1 MRRQKGLF
9 FVSISILIFT
19 VVSLVGYRISTS
31 SIPVPAK
38 VEKTKQAK
46 LSLRDRMD
54 LAMAQEFE
62 MTKDPALGRVPRERL
77 YKAYQYAQEKRQARA
92 LRKSSAA
99 IANVNWSERGPINF
113 GGRTRAIMVDPTDA
127 TKKAVFSAGVSGGLW
142 YTSDITVSSPVWT
155 AVDDFFENLAIT
167 TLAYDPSNTQVMY
180 FGTGEGW
187 YNVDAVQ
194 GDGIFK
200 STDGGDTWTQLA
212 STAGNSTFRYIQ
224 KIVVHPTSG
233 AIYAATRDNG
243 VQRSTDG
250 GTTWST
256 VLSGGSNGSSSYRAA
271 DLEFGADNSIYAAM
285 GIYETDGVYKSTTGN
300 NGSWT
305 KLNTGSN
312 GFPTAGF
319 ARIELACAPSNSNVL
334 YAFAQ
339 DAANYQIYG
348 IYRSADGG
356 STWSQ
361 VSDPTS
367 ADPNH
372 SDYTNGQAWYDLIAA
387 VDPNDANTLFTGGID
402 LYKSTDG
409 GSNWTQISHWYG
421 GYGYQEVHADQ
432 HAIVFE
438 EGSSSVIYFGNDGGI
453 YRTTDGTAATPAL
466 THRNTGYNTIQFYAC
481 AIHPDAG
488 SNHFLAGAQDNG
500 SHRFSSIGLNST
512 VEVTGGDG
520 AFCHIDQDE
529 SQYQFTA
536 YVYNQYRRSTDGGE
550 SFSSVNFSSSDGRFI
565 NPTDYDNS
573 ADKLYA
579 AWSAGYYMV
588 WQDAQTGTSYS
599 TVSVPAFNSR
609 IPSSVTVSP
618 NVANRVYFGT
628 DQGVVVRIDD
638 AATAPSGSQINS
650 GAGMPAAYI
659 SCIEVENGNENHILI
674 TYSNYGV
681 NSVWE
686 TTDGGSNWQSVEGNL
701 PDMPVR
707 WALFNPNNSDQA
719 LLATELGVWS
729 TDNLN
734 GASTD
739 WQPSNSGLAN
749 VRTDMLQI
757 RTSDKIMI
765 AATHGRGL
773 FSSDAFAAASAD
785 FSVDKTL
792 AYQFNSLQFTDGST
806 SATSWSWDFGDGGT
820 STQQNPSHSY
830 SVAGKYTVSLT
841 INGGADTQTKTDY
854 IHILPNRGT
863 PYLAVDGGNFET
875 NVDDFGSGIVTG
887 NINIWERGTPSNAL
901 TTLNSQSN
909 GWKTDLDADVTTG
922 TYSCALYSP
931 SFNLSNAG
939 SYSLQFYK
947 SMEVAYSNAPF
958 GVYVDYSTDQGNNWS
973 QLGTYN
979 DGNGSNWYSTGS
991 SDVTPSGDAFSSNY
1005 TNQLTSYDISSLAGN
1020 SQVCFR
1026 IVFII
1031 ETGWSGGYDQDGF
1044 MVDDF
1049 AITGEAN
1056 DASLPVELNA
1066 FTATALPHKK
1076 SIRIDW
1082 HTESE
1087 VDNAYWL
1094 MERKDG
1100 DGDFVRIKKIPGQG
1114 TKSSSSD
1121 YTYID
1126 AGLMPETE
1134 YTYRLFDVGLDGTMT
1149 YNGERIV
1156 LLNDIP
1162 SEFALE
1168 QNYPNPFN
1176 PSTIINY
1183 ELPMTDDVELVIY
1196 NALGQRVRTLV
1207 KREQKAGKHSVTF
1220 NAENL
1225 ASGVYYFTVKTGNQV
1240 QTRKMV
1246 LLR

>member
-1 MRRQKGLF
+1 MRWQKMRLLASV
-9 FVSISILIFT
+9 FVLILIFLLINKN
-19 VVSLVGYRISTS
+19 SILVKSTRI
-31 SIPVPAK
+31 
-38 VEKTKQAK
+38 EKRIENTESGK
-46 LSLRDRMD
+46 LSKRDRMD
-54 LAMAQEFE
+54 LAMAQEFA

-77 YKAYQYAQEKRQARA
+77 YKAFQLAQQKRQVQAI
-92 LRKSSAA
+92 RKTSAA
-99 IANVNWSERGPINF
+99 IANVNWTERGPVNF

-127 TKKAVFSAGVSGGLW
+127 THKAVFAAGVSGGLW
-142 YTSDITVSSPVWT
+142 YTSDITASSPTWT
-155 AVDDFFENLAIT
+155 AVNDFFENLAIT
-167 TLAYDPSNTQVMY
+167 TLAYDPSNTQTMY

-200 STDGGDTWTQLA
+200 STDGGSTWTQLA
-212 STAGNSTFRYIQ
+212 STAGNSTFHFIQ

-233 AIYAATRDNG
+233 DIYAATRAGG

-250 GTTWST
+250 GTTWSS
-256 VLSGGSNGSSSYRAA
+256 VLSGAAA
-271 DLEFGADNSIYAAM
+271 DLEFGADNSIYAAI
-285 GIYETDGVYKSTTGN
+285 GIFSTDGVYKSTTGN
-300 NGSWT
+300 SGSWT
-305 KLNTGSN
+305 KLNTGGN
-312 GFPTAGF
+312 GFPTSGF
-319 ARIELACAPSNSNVL
+319 ARIELACAPSNSNII

-339 DAANYQIYG
+339 DASNYQIYA

-356 STWSQ
+356 NNWST
-361 VSDPTS
+361 VSNPNS
-367 ADPNH
+367 ADTNH

-409 GSNWTQISHWYG
+409 GSNWAQISHWYG
-421 GYGYQEVHADQ
+421 GYDYQEVHADQ

-453 YRTTDGTAATPAL
+453 YRTADGTAGTPTL
-466 THRNTGYNTIQFYAC
+466 THKNTGYNTIQFYAC
-481 AIHPDAG
+481 AMHPDAG

-500 SHRFSSIGLNST
+500 SHRFSSIGLNNT

-529 SQYQFTA
+529 SSYQFTA
-536 YVYNQYRRSTDGGE
+536 YVYNQFRRSTDGGQT
-550 SFSSVNFSSSDGRFI
+550 FSSINFSSSAGRFI

-573 ADKLYA
+573 ANKYYS
-579 AWSAGYYMV
+579 AWNAGYYMV

-599 TVSVPAFNSR
+599 TVSVSSFNNR
-609 IPSSVTVSP
+609 IPTAVTVSP

-628 DQGVVVRIDD
+628 DEGRVVQIND
-638 AATAPSGSQINS
+638 AASAPSATYLNS
-650 GAGMPAAYI
+650 SAGMPSAYI
-659 SCIEVENGNENHILI
+659 SCIEVENGDENHILV
-674 TYSNYGV
+674 TYSNYGT

-686 TTDGGSNWQSVEGNL
+686 TTDGGSNWNSVEGNL

-707 WALFNPNNSDQA
+707 WALINPNNSDQA
-719 LLATELGVWS
+719 LIATELGVWS

-757 RTSDKIMI
+757 RTSDKIVI

-785 FSVDKTL
+785 FTADKTL
-792 AYQFNSLQFTDGST
+792 AYQFNTIGFTDGST
-806 SATSWSWDFGDGGT
+806 SATSWSWDFGDGSA
-820 STQQNPSHSY
+820 STQQNPTHAY
-830 SVAGKYTVSLT
+830 SGSGKYTVSLT

-863 PYLAVDGGNFET
+863 PYLATDGGNFET
-875 NVDDFGSGIVTG
+875 NINDFGSAVLSG
-887 NINIWERGTPSNAL
+887 NIDLWERGTPSNAL

-922 TYSCALYSP
+922 DYSCALYSP

-939 SYSLQFYK
+939 AYTLQFYK
-947 SMEVAYSNAPF
+947 SMEQQYSNAPF
-958 GVYVDYSTDQGNNWS
+958 GVYVDYSTDQGINWS

-979 DGNGSNWYSTGS
+979 DGNGTNWYSTDAH
-991 SDVTPSGDAFSSNY
+991 DVTPSGDAFSSNY
-1005 TNQLTSYDISSLAGN
+1005 SNEITSYDISSLAGN

-1031 ETGWSGGYDQDGF
+1031 ETGWSAGYDQDGF

-1056 DASLPVELNA
+1056 DASLPVELASFNVL
-1066 FTATALPHKK
+1066 ALPGNN
-1076 SIRIDW
+1076 SVQLTWR
-1082 HTESE
+1082 TESE

-1094 MERKDG
+1094 IERKVNNSK
-1100 DGDFVRIKKIPGQG
+1100 FETIQKITGQG
-1114 TKSSSSD
+1114 TKSYATD
-1121 YTYID
+1121 YSFVDTD
-1126 AGLMPETE
+1126 LRFDVE
-1134 YTYRLFDVGLDGTMT
+1134 YTYRLLDVALDGTMNS
-1149 YNGERIV
+1149 NGERIV
-1156 LLNDIP
+1156 LLNNLP
-1162 SEFALE
+1162 SEFTLE

-1176 PSTIINY
+1176 PATSIAYQVARQANVNLT
-1183 ELPMTDDVELVIY
+1183 VY
-1196 NALGQRVRTLV
+1196 NALGQKVRTLV
-1207 KREQKAGKHSVTF
+1207 NRRQQAGK
-1220 NAENL
+1220 
-1225 ASGVYYFTVKTGNQV
+1225 Y
-1240 QTRKMV
+1240 
-1246 LLR
+1246 